1 MNHATTHRDAEQAD
15 RDPAGA
21 PRAREAPSGDRRSP
35 GPACGEVV
43 PPCRVEESA
52 LTGLGAVASLFRRS
66 ARRCRIR
73 ADDDSHGDRR
83 ALARRGRRHPRARD
97 PRPHRDG
104 GDAPQAQPSR
114 RSEPRD
120 RAARVRRRRRE
131 RPLPPRPRVRPQL
144 VRGGG
149 GGGLAVATSTAMVCP
164 TCRTEYHGM
173 TYCTRD
179 ARRLVPPEEML
190 GGPLRALTSGKSAGL
205 VCMACRRAY
214 EPGLRSCPHDG
225 NELVPFPVYNATRP
239 RARRSS
245 TRAGR
250 RGRAHLPGVR
260 HEVRSQR
267 ALLRPRRRRAR
278 RDQLTRLGT

>member
-1 MNHATTHRDAEQAD
+1 MATAE
-15 RDPAGA
+15 PLL
-21 PRAREAPSGDRRSP
+21 
-35 GPACGEVV
+35 V
-43 PPCRVEESA
+43 
-52 LTGLGAVASLFRRS
+52 AVAGILALVILGLIAMAVMVRKRS
-66 ARRCRIR
+66 RPAEER
-73 ADDDSHGDRR
+73 APEPLRPA
-83 ALARRGRRHPRARD
+83 ALPD
-97 PRPHRDG
+97 
-104 GDAPQAQPSR
+104 
-114 RSEPRD
+114 
-120 RAARVRRRRRE
+120 
-131 RPLPPRPRVRPQL
+131 RPLPPKPRVRPQL

-245 TRAGR
+245 TEPAGV
-250 RGRAHLPGVR
+250 L
-260 HEVRSQR
+260 
-267 ALLRPRRRRAR
+267 AR
-278 RDQLTRLGT
+278 ICPVCSTKYDLNARFCGHDAGELVVIN